1 MKKAII
7 ATALA
12 CSLTLSIP
20 AQAKNACETVI
31 CLAGLV
37 QGSGK
42 VSECGGAYADYF
54 DIRKFKRGKF
64 RPDRTFNARA
74 SFLDQCSQ
82 GGIWNS
88 KINNKFGRLYSF

>member
-37 QGSGK
+37 QGGSK
-42 VSECGGAYADYF
+42 VSNCGGAYSNYF
-54 DIRKFKRGKF
+54 SIRKFKKGKF

-74 SFLDQCSQ
+74 SFLGQCPQ

-88 KINNKFGRLYSF
+88 KINNKFGRLFNF